1 MVRSLF
7 AKTALIL
14 SCTVLALLVFTVAIS
29 SYYVTDVNNKERAA
43 ELASVIALT
52 AKTYVGLPKGSK
64 REFLYELKQDN
75 LILGRG
81 NERLIRGPVPD
92 FYRSVARMVST
103 KLAIPVSVSQ
113 MQGKT
118 NHYWI
123 DIIFEGQLVR
133 LGVSKSKPS
142 LPLPILAIAIMTV
155 IAVMA
160 VTASLFLIRRATKP
174 LERLA
179 DAAKTVGRGGRPEP
193 LPESGPHEFSEA
205 TKAFNQMSADVHN
218 LLENRTI
225 LLSGISHDI
234 RTPLTRLALATE
246 MLPKETDDELQDELR
261 SVHRDIER
269 IVEQYLS
276 LTRSLE
282 SAEYEIIVV
291 ADILNDVIA
300 ELTFESNQEVV
311 TKGDENCTISSSSY
325 ALRAVVVNILGNA
338 IRYGLGSEVLVRWH
352 KQDGSVHVSIL
363 DNGPGIPDI
372 QKKEIFRPFYRLEGS
387 RNSSSGGSGLGL
399 AIVDNIVRRHKWSIK
414 VCDRVGGGTEVVI
427 SIPNA

>member
-29 SYYVTDVNNKERAA
+29 SYYVTDANNKERAA

-92 FYRSVARMVST
+92 FYRSVARMVSA

-123 DIIFEGQLVR
+123 DIKFEGQLVR
-133 LGVSKSKPS
+133 LGVSKPKPS

-160 VTASLFLIRRATKP
+160 IIASLFLIRRATKP

-246 MLPKETDDELQDELR
+246 MLPKETDDELQEELW

-276 LTRSLE
+276 LTRSLDSVE
-282 SAEYEIIVV
+282 HEIIVV
-291 ADILNDVIA
+291 ADLLNDVIT

-311 TKGDENCTISSSSY
+311 TKGDESCTISSSSY
-325 ALRAVVVNILGNA
+325 AIRAVMVNILGNA
-338 IRYGLGSEVLVRWH
+338 IRYGLGSEVSVRWH
-352 KQDGSVHVSIL
+352 KQDSSIHISIL

-372 QKKEIFRPFYRLEGS
+372 QKKEIFRPFYRLEDS
-387 RNSSSGGSGLGL
+387 RNISSGGSGLGL
-399 AIVDNIVRRHKWSIK
+399 AIVDHIVRRHKWSIK
-414 VCDRVGGGTEVVI
+414 VCDRVGGGTEVVV
-427 SIPNA
+427 SIPGA